1 VKARAAIAHG
11 VRPQFVL
18 LEVVRASTDQEAGTI
33 VSQTARVQQLTLIEV
48 IVAA

>member
-1 VKARAAIAHG
+1 
-11 VRPQFVL
+11 L

-33 VSQTARVQQLTLIEV
+33 VSQTPQPGARVQQLTLIEV